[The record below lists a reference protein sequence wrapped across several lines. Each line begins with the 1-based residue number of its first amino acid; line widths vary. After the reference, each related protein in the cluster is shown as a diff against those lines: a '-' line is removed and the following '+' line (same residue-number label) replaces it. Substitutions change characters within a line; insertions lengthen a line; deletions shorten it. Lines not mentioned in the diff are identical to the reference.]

1 MANQMKHLKK
11 LMLSKPYFS
20 RIPDSGMVVSVQEDD
35 DHFVIA
41 TRDIEGSYAMVY
53 FPTGKTV
60 EIDFSVLKNPKLGG
74 NWYDP
79 RTGVSFPYSG
89 SALIKGKNKISTPS
103 SGKGQD
109 WVLVVE

>member
-1 MANQMKHLKK
+1 
-11 LMLSKPYFS
+11 MLSKSYFD
-20 RIPDSGMVVSVQEDD
+20 RIPDFELVSSKQEDD
-35 DHFVIA
+35 EHFVIG
-41 TRDIEGSYAMVY
+41 TRDMGGSYAFIY

-60 EIDFSVLKNPKLGG
+60 EVNLSKLNNPALKA